1 VKHLHE
7 GQTTVAGVLEW
18 LESEPL
24 QSLQWDQLN
33 EFADWLNSEAVVAG
47 GIGPR
52 EAQRIW
58 PRHLADSLAF
68 ARGWSGAN
76 PPLRLLD
83 IGAGVGL
90 PGIPLAILWP
100 GTRVT
105 LLERSGRRV
114 DLARRAVRRL
124 RLVNVEVR
132 QGDVVAEQAA
142 WPSVVCRAV
151 FPPEKAAAVVEGLV
165 EENGTGVVGLRGES
179 NRQSIEAG
187 ISARFPARLVEVPET
202 VLDGAVSLLIIGA
215 SEH

>member
-1 VKHLHE
+1 M
-7 GQTTVAGVLEW
+7 
-18 LESEPL
+18 
-24 QSLQWDQLN
+24 
-33 EFADWLNSEAVVAG
+33 NSEAVVAG

-68 ARGWSGAN
+68 ARGWFRAD

-100 GTRVT
+100 GTRVI

-124 RLVNVEVR
+124 RLANVEVR
-132 QGDVVAEQAA
+132 QADVVAEQTA
-142 WPSVVCRAV
+142 WQAVVCRAV
-151 FPPEKAAAVVEGLV
+151 FPPGKAVGVVEGLLG
-165 EENGTGVVGLRGES
+165 ENGTGVVGLRGES

-187 ISARFPARLVEVPET
+187 ISARYAVQLVEVPET
-202 VLDGAVSLLIIGA
+202 VLDGSVSLLIMGA